1 MFCCCQEMGNLGRKR
16 KGKQH
21 VAKVT
26 PTIRR
31 KQQTIGAS
39 STKMK
44 QHIATRRKVDD
55 WVQNMTKIATD
66 AGILPKKGT
75 AYGEGEAVIIV
86 RIVYNMVKRR
96 AKALKWGNPR
106 LARRA
111 ALPRQGVENSVDA
124 AVLPEVP
131 ADRARLGRGQAAGV
145 VVLHGQEDAR
155 GNAQPTQGGF
165 LWRGAGR
172 WSPSA
177 AL

>member
-1 MFCCCQEMGNLGRKR
+1 MQHWLSEQTERTFGDRISVLESGGALPTPRGIGKPFPTSSHRPRYWCRGLGWLFHSTSPFAFMFCCCQEMGNLGRKR

-55 WVQNMTKIATD
+55 WVQNMTKIAAD

-75 AYGEGEAVIIV
+75 AYGEGEASTW
-86 RIVYNMVKRR
+86 KR
-96 AKALKWGNPR
+96 AN
-106 LARRA
+106 
-111 ALPRQGVENSVDA
+111 
-124 AVLPEVP
+124 
-131 ADRARLGRGQAAGV
+131 
-145 VVLHGQEDAR
+145 
-155 GNAQPTQGGF
+155 
-165 LWRGAGR
+165 GATSCR
-172 WSPSA
+172 
-177 AL
+177 